1 MGPVQV
7 LVVGLDQPSLHG
19 EVLAELA
26 RLREAGIVR
35 LVDLLL
41 VRRGEDGTFET
52 LEAPPWMPSGLGELT
67 AAVIGGPAGDAPPGY
82 GEASNDSLWS
92 LADAVPPGTTAA
104 VALLEHAW
112 AGPLRDAIRRAGGR
126 PLEETWLDPADV
138 ELLVSRG
145 FSSATGD
152 DAPGEHA

>member
-7 LVVGLDQPSLHG
+7 LVVGLDQPSLRG

-41 VRRGEDGTFET
+41 VCRGDDGTFET
-52 LEAPPWMPSGLGELT
+52 LEAPPWMPAGLGELA
-67 AAVIGGPAGDAPPGY
+67 AAVIGGPAGDALSGD
-82 GEASNDSLWS
+82 ADAVNDSLWS
-92 LADAVPPGTTAA
+92 LAEAVPPGTTAA
-104 VALLEHAW
+104 VALLEHSW
-112 AGPLRDAIRRAGGR
+112 AGPPRDAIRRAGGR

-138 ELLVSRG
+138 ELLVSRA
-145 FSSATGD
+145 FSSAARD
-152 DAPGEHA
+152 DVPGEHA